1 MKRNILLVVL
11 MMVMMP
17 FVAVSQENT
26 PVEPE
31 APKSLFAYP
40 QAPDTIKTFQ
50 ERANYVVIR
59 FWNNFDLSK
68 PIQDETA
75 FEKAFIDY
83 LEFFQYAHKTVVLN
97 SIKDLMNKAQ
107 SNKANFALIGELAEK
122 NMYSDQ
128 AVFASDEAYMP
139 FAEAMVRAKF
149 LKKEERERYADQLKK
164 INQNT
169 IGAQCPDL
177 EVVDLNGDKKK
188 LSELLSD
195 KMTLLYFTDGD
206 CIDCMI
212 SKVRLSTS
220 VAVNSLIKDGELKVV
235 CITTKKYSKNWAEDA
250 RTWAD
255 NWTIVASDKAEDV
268 FDLRINPSVF
278 MIDAKKTIINKNL
291 TADDLLK

>member
-26 PVEPE
+26 TSEPE

-149 LKKEERERYADQLKK
+149 LKKEERARYADQLKK

-255 NWTIVASDKAEDV
+255 NWTIVASDKAVDV